1 MPAPDNIYENDVDF
15 TTLALQYPQ
24 FAKKLKPNGQLDFS
38 DPESVRQLT
47 KSLLHRDF
55 DLTIDLPEDRLCP
68 PVPNRFNYILF
79 IQRLLDDTSPDWHEG
94 YDPNRTV
101 IGLDIGTGSSAIY
114 PLLACRQRP
123 AWRFL
128 ATEIDEK
135 NRTYALQNI
144 TANDFQSRIKLVNT
158 DPTGQT
164 LLPVEEIVRMGIERI
179 DIVMTNPP
187 FYPSSSSLLESAHKK
202 SRPPNSSC
210 TGAPIEMIT
219 PGGEVA
225 FVSRLIDESYSLSLS
240 KARRGTLTSVP
251 RLRIQWFSSM
261 LGKLSSVSEIVEA
274 LKSRDC
280 TNFAVTEFVQGSQA
294 QKKAKTR
301 RWCVAWSWMGFR
313 PGVNVSRGVS
323 GSSGVEKRLLPAPTE
338 YDFEVEVAA
347 ADTDTDVGAVER
359 KLNQEM
365 AKLDSIKWRYL
376 SERRVG
382 MFLSPQGDVWSRKA
396 RRKKQQQQTQQAQ
409 SQTQVHQ
416 TTTTNK
422 DKTRARGN
430 PEDPEADQDE
440 EMTNRG
446 QVSNDQAEDEGKDHE
461 DEEDEEPALVV
472 RISVIPPIIPSTT
485 STASTSKNTKVHI
498 HIRHLHGQEP
508 VLFESF
514 CGWLKRKMTTT

>member
-38 DPESVRQLT
+38 DPESVR
-47 KSLLHRDF
+47 
-55 DLTIDLPEDRLCP
+55 
-68 PVPNRFNYILF
+68 FNYILF
-79 IQRLLDDTSPDWHEG
+79 IQRLLDDTSPDWQEG
-94 YDPNRTV
+94 YDPNRPV
-101 IGLDIGTGSSAIY
+101 VGLDIGTGSSTIY

-144 TANDFQSRIKLVNT
+144 EANGLHSRIKLLNT
-158 DPTGQT
+158 DPTGQI
-164 LLPVEEIVRMGIERI
+164 LIPVEEIVQMGIERI

-210 TGAPIEMIT
+210 TGAAIEMIT

-240 KARRGTLTSVP
+240 KAQRGILTSGT

-261 LGKLSSVSEIVEA
+261 LGKLSSVSDIVEA

-301 RWCVAWSWMGFR
+301 RWCVAWSWMGNR
-313 PGVNVSRGVS
+313 PGVNVARGVS

-347 ADTDTDVGAVER
+347 ADADTGVGAAAR

-365 AKLDSIKWRYL
+365 AKLDSIQWRYL

-382 MFLSPQGDVWSRKA
+382 MFISPQGDVWSRKA
-396 RRKKQQQQTQQAQ
+396 RRKKQQQKQQQ
-409 SQTQVHQ
+409 QQQQTQVHQ
-416 TTTTNK
+416 MTTNK
-422 DKTRARGN
+422 TKNRTLGN
-430 PEDPEADQDE
+430 SKDAEADQDE
-440 EMTNRG
+440 KMTNAD
-446 QVSNDQAEDEGKDHE
+446 QVHNDEDEHE
-461 DEEDEEPALVV
+461 DKGENEEEAPALVV
-472 RISVIPPIIPSTT
+472 RISIIPLTFPSTT
-485 STASTSKNTKVHI
+485 STANTGNTGNTKTYI
-498 HIRHLHGQEP
+498 HIRHLQGLEP

-514 CGWLKRKMTTT
+514 CGWLKRKLTTTT